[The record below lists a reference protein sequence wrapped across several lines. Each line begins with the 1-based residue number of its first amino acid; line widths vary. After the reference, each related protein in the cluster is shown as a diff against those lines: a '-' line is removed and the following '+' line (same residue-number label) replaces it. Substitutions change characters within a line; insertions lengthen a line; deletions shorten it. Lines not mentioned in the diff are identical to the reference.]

1 MTEQIIERHEN
12 PHVERPDQPLLIPHA
27 FRPSSLVAGGALTA
41 MGAVFLAHQLGAI
54 SLGPIPTIFLAVI
67 VVAAGLIGIAFSW
80 ARRDGGPPT
89 AVDGAVADPDK
100 AS

>member
-12 PHVERPDQPLLIPHA
+12 PHVEWPDQPLLIPHA

-80 ARRDGGPPT
+80 ARRDDDLSH
-89 AVDGAVADPDK
+89 AVNGALTDPDET
-100 AS
+100 S